1 MHGDGRTTPSEQ
13 KKGHHINIPI
23 ERAKKG
29 LPNGEEG
36 IKGST
41 SAADD
46 AGRDRKLKSDGRLA
60 QDKLKL
66 MRKI

>member
-1 MHGDGRTTPSEQ
+1 MAMAARL
-13 KKGHHINIPI
+13 
-23 ERAKKG
+23 
-29 LPNGEEG
+29 LPNKTKGIILTYLSREPKRGFQTAKEG